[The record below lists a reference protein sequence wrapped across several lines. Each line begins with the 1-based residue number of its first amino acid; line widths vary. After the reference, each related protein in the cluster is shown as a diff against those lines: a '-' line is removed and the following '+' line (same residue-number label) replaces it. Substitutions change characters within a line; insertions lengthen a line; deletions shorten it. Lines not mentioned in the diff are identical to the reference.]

1 MTRATLVLV
10 STVGAWLVT
19 AVGICL
25 IATLSVS
32 EDARSPWFWHRVSWA
47 EILAFLVWATAY
59 LFVGATSGR
68 DRHGLFALLPAAKIL
83 ILLYV
88 GASFAAMMIHSLMEP
103 TPVGDKVHI
112 IFQIVMTV
120 AVLVAVMLLGVMAGS
135 ASTDRDHGIALSFDS
150 ECALLQTQELRLR
163 QFPMNRVWN
172 DLLASLKALR
182 ETVESG
188 MPMSFSTSTLP
199 KAIRLRNGITTTC
212 EQLFKYSDPT
222 DTQLG
227 EILLRLNQFKVDV
240 ANLSKSQVIPGR

>member
-1 MTRATLVLV
+1 MTRSSLVLV

-25 IATLSVS
+25 ITTLSVP
-32 EDARSPWFWHRVSWA
+32 EDARSFWFWHRVSWA
-47 EILAFLVWATAY
+47 VILASLVWATAY
-59 LFVGATSGR
+59 LFVGASSGK

-83 ILLYV
+83 ILLYA

-103 TPVGDKVHI
+103 TPVGDRVHI
-112 IFQIVMTV
+112 ILQIVMTV
-120 AVLVAVMLLGVMAGS
+120 AVLVTVMLLGVVAGS
-135 ASTDRDHGIALSFDS
+135 ASTDHDDSIAVSFAS

-182 ETVESG
+182 ETIESG

-199 KAIRLRNGITTTC
+199 QAIRLRDGITTTC
-212 EQLFKYSDPT
+212 EQLLKYSDPI

-240 ANLSKSQVIPGR
+240 ESLSKSQVIPGR